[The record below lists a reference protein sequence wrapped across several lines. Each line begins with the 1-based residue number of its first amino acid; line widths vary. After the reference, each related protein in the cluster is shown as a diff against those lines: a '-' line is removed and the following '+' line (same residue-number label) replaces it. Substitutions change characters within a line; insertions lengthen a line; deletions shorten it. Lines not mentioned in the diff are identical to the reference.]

1 MTVGTGAGTLYLMYA
16 GLEAAVWQRKRV
28 FAMKKISL
36 LAVIATVFLVA
47 TPAFALGG
55 CTNSPENPT
64 LVLAGLAGGVYGFR
78 SLRTYLSARK
88 SR

>member
-1 MTVGTGAGTLYLMYA
+1 
-16 GLEAAVWQRKRV
+16 
-28 FAMKKISL
+28 MKKLLL
-36 LAVIATVFLVA
+36 LAVIASVAMVA

-64 LVLAGLAGGVYGFR
+64 LVLAGLAGGVYGAR
-78 SLRTYLSARK
+78 SLRTYLRARK

>member
-1 MTVGTGAGTLYLMYA
+1 
-16 GLEAAVWQRKRV
+16 
-28 FAMKKISL
+28 MKKISL
-36 LAVIATVFLVA
+36 LAVMATVAMVA

-64 LVLAGLAGGVYGFR
+64 LVLAGLAGGVYGLR
-78 SLRTYLSARK
+78 SLRAYLSARK

>member
-1 MTVGTGAGTLYLMYA
+1 MWAQMPCTRFVVGLKLPDGSGK
-16 GLEAAVWQRKRV
+16 GF
-28 FAMKKISL
+28 FAMKKLSL
-36 LAVIATVFLVA
+36 LAVMATVVLVA